1 MKKIIFFVV
10 LSVFIKVIDC
20 LANETSIT
28 LIKVSDGD
36 TIKVLLD
43 DKKENIRLSEIDCFE
58 TSKNKRAIWQS
69 EYYHISLGEVIKRG
83 LNSKEILKDKLKN
96 QSNLKLKWQ
105 KRDKYKRI
113 LGKVYLED
121 GTSINDFMLNRG
133 GCELYVERRR

>member
-69 EYYHISLGEVIKRG
+69 EYYHISIGEVIKRG

-113 LGKVYLED
+113 LGKY
-121 GTSINDFMLNRG
+121 S
-133 GCELYVERRR
+133 

>member
-69 EYYHISLGEVIKRG
+69 EYYHISIGEVIKRG

-121 GTSINDFMLNRG
+121 GTSINDFMLNHG